1 MTSVFGPQGHKWQSR
16 LFLSVL
22 LGLEEEAKA
31 FSGLK
36 SCFRAKALVG
46 GGGQDSHRISG
57 IRQFPILEDVTK
69 LLKLAN

>member
-36 SCFRAKALVG
+36 SCFRAKVM
-46 GGGQDSHRISG
+46 GGQQIDRTLTES
-57 IRQFPILEDVTK
+57 QE
-69 LLKLAN
+69 